1 MEAQSISRRRF
12 WLTTQTFVLVFF
24 LVMGILGMLVE
35 ANDAGC
41 MYVTPA
47 FFMVLA
53 IVYPLAR
60 LRRFGA
66 AAAVFLLYATA
77 GAYVEYHMQWVVE
90 RLLSSPWGGL
100 AWGLYGVLV
109 GVTADVT
116 YQVLRRV
123 RSEGWR
129 MAITGAVTG
138 ATLFAT
144 TYLAMT
150 TLYASPASQQTHFVF
165 FSQRALFSLP
175 WMVANGGFAGYGASA
190 LAGAARRQT
199 QANAVAA
206 APVA

>member
-12 WLTTQTFVLVFF
+12 WLTTQTFGLVFF

-77 GAYVEYHMQWVVE
+77 GAYVEYHMQ
-90 RLLSSPWGGL
+90 
-100 AWGLYGVLV
+100 
-109 GVTADVT
+109 
-116 YQVLRRV
+116 
-123 RSEGWR
+123 
-129 MAITGAVTG
+129 
-138 ATLFAT
+138 
-144 TYLAMT
+144 
-150 TLYASPASQQTHFVF
+150 
-165 FSQRALFSLP
+165 
-175 WMVANGGFAGYGASA
+175 
-190 LAGAARRQT
+190 
-199 QANAVAA
+199 
-206 APVA
+206 